1 MATSTGHWKLGLFVL
16 LGLFV
21 AFGTVV
27 WLGAAE
33 IDKDVAR
40 YVSYFDESV
49 QGLDVGSPVKFRGVR
64 IGNVSG
70 IRVAPD
76 HRHVEVEAEVDI
88 KELASM
94 GIDAK
99 TRVVPEG
106 LRVQLASAGITGLKF
121 IQVDFF
127 DPEKQ
132 PVLELPFRPRADYI
146 PAARST
152 LKSLE
157 DSVVQS
163 VGKFPETTDQ
173 INAML
178 HKINALLADVNTR
191 RIPGRVV
198 TTINKVN
205 DTVDEGKLV
214 LALTRKKI
222 RRLDV
227 ATMSD
232 NMVAASKNVESLT
245 AKGAQAL
252 DNVNATLIRT
262 NRLLARAEKKGG
274 MMDDVEESMKVLKT
288 EAKQLEGTMAI
299 AKATMKSFKATADAF
314 ANVAR
319 DASTV
324 TGDLSKTLSSVS
336 QAADSIRRVTDV
348 LEREPDML
356 LKGRAGSE

>member
-21 AFGTVV
+21 AFGAVV

-40 YVSYFDESV
+40 YVTYFDESV

-64 IGNVSG
+64 IGNVSHIG
-70 IRVAPD
+70 VAPD
-76 HRHVEVEAEVDI
+76 HRHVEVEAEVDV

-94 GIDAK
+94 GIDSSTMKIPAD
-99 TRVVPEG
+99 
-106 LRVQLASAGITGLKF
+106 LRVQLASAGVTGLKF
-121 IQVDFF
+121 LQVDFF
-127 DPEKQ
+127 DVDRHPL
-132 PVLELPFRPRADYI
+132 PELPFRPRGDYI
-146 PAARST
+146 PAAPST

-157 DSVVQS
+157 DSVVES

-173 INAML
+173 VNKML
-178 HKINALLADVNTR
+178 HKINDLLADVNSR

-205 DTVDEGKLV
+205 DTVDEGRLV

-222 RRLDV
+222 RRFDV

-232 NMVAASKNVESLT
+232 NMVAASENVKTLT
-245 AKGAQAL
+245 AKGNQTL
-252 DNVNATLIRT
+252 DNVNSSLIRA

-274 MMDDVEESMKVLKT
+274 MMDDVEETVKVLKT
-288 EAKQLEGTMAI
+288 EAKQLEGTMSM

-324 TGDLSKTLSSVS
+324 TGDLGKTLSSVS
-336 QAADSIRRVTDV
+336 EAADSIRQVTEV
-348 LEREPDML
+348 LERDPDML
-356 LKGRAGSE
+356 LKGRARSE